1 MESNEK
7 FVSVL
12 IVDDMRFSRAVLRT
26 ALKEAGYSD
35 VRTTDSGNHALELLR
50 ERKSDVVL
58 ANWTMPEMTGIDL
71 AEKIREMDK
80 LTNHYSA
87 IILFTAKEGN
97 APLLE
102 AFRRGVDDYVRIP
115 VDNQELVGRVYAAG
129 RLSHL
134 QNALLRRSQASD
146 SSHHRELASLNLIDS
161 ATGLGN
167 QRYLYVRL
175 GNILKTVVQDQFG
188 GLSLALLQLSPELLK
203 TMPEAEQ
210 NHLLEQVGR
219 RLQNVTRSDD
229 VIAYLGN
236 YCFAILLFR
245 ASPQPFDHAIFER
258 LQAVSHTP
266 ELFSLNTKP
275 LRLHSALGA
284 CHYHLQMGHV
294 GADGIIQCAQRALAK
309 ALEEK
314 SELEVRLLG

>member
-1 MESNEK
+1 MKSNEEL
-7 FVSVL
+7 SVL
-12 IVDDMRFSRAVLRT
+12 IVDDMRFSRAVLKN
-26 ALKEAGYSD
+26 ALKEAGYND

-71 AEKIREMDK
+71 AEKIREMDE

-115 VDNQELVGRVYAAG
+115 IENQELVGRVYAAA
-129 RLSHL
+129 RLSQL
-134 QNALLRRSQASD
+134 QNALLRRSQSLD
-146 SSHHRELASLNLIDS
+146 SSHQRELASLNLIDS
-161 ATGLGN
+161 VTGLGN

-175 GNILKTVVQDQFG
+175 GNILKTVVEDQFG
-188 GLSLALLQLSPELLK
+188 GLSLALLQLAPEPMK
-203 TMPEAEQ
+203 AMPENER

-229 VIAYLGN
+229 VIAYLDN
-236 YCFAILLFR
+236 YCFAVLLFR
-245 ASPQPFDHAIFER
+245 ALPQPFDHAIFER
-258 LQAVSHTP
+258 LLAVSHTP
-266 ELFSLNTKP
+266 EFLTVNGKS
-275 LRLHSALGA
+275 LRLKAVLGA

-294 GADGIIQCAQRALAK
+294 GADGVIQCAQRSLLK

-314 SELEVRLLG
+314 SDLEVRLVG